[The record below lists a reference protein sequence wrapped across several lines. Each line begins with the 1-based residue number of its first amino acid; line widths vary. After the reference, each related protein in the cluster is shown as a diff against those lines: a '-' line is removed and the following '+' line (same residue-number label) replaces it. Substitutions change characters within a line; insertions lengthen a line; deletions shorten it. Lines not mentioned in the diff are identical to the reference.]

1 MAKPRILI
9 VDDEPDLSSFVAE
22 VAEEAGYE
30 TAEANDP
37 WKGLEYLSQNEVDVI
52 ALDLLMPQMDGIEFI
67 RHLAQRYYVDQGLI
81 LMTGFDKSILK
92 AAEQTAK
99 ERKLQVH
106 ATVTK
111 PVRMAELMTTL
122 EDIADKIGK

>member
-1 MAKPRILI
+1 MPKILI

-30 TAEANDP
+30 AAEANDP
-37 WKGLEYLSQNEVDVI
+37 WKALEYLSTNEVDII

-67 RHLAQRYYVDQGLI
+67 RHLAHRYYVEQGLI

-92 AAEQTAK
+92 AAEQLAK
-99 ERKLQVH
+99 ERKLKVH
-106 ATVTK
+106 ASLTK
-111 PVRMAELMTTL
+111 PVRMAELMSTL
-122 EDIADKIGK
+122 EDIAAKL